1 MSTID
6 LATSSSETFAPS
18 TGQVFE
24 AVFSD
29 GRLPLTLAEVRTL
42 SPSQKPGQRAPFALT
57 FRGRPSLRLPQRIYR
72 LENTLLGAMDI
83 FLVQI
88 SDGGEGSQFE
98 AVFN

>member
-6 LATSSSETFAPS
+6 LSTSSSETFAPS

-29 GRLPLTLAEVRTL
+29 GRLPLTLAEVRSL
-42 SPSQKPGQRAPFALT
+42 GSSQKPGHRAPFALT
-57 FRGRPSLRLPQRIYR
+57 FRGQPALRLPQRIYR
-72 LENTLLGAMDI
+72 LENAALGVMDI

-88 SDGGEGSQFE
+88 SDGADGSQFE
-98 AVFN
+98 AIFN